1 MNKRILIFLI
11 CFSLNSIL
19 AYSQMREDIQKEIDK
34 IIAHDTEITFD
45 KIPGFVIGIIYQ
57 DSVFIY
63 SYGSTTKDS
72 LNVPDGETIF
82 EIGGL
87 TKVFTASLINL
98 LVEEGTMHYDSSI
111 NHYLPIQFQNER
123 ANEITLNDL
132 VIHTSGFPKLPLEF
146 GVKENKANDPYA
158 LYTKEDLLN
167 FFKDYQLDKE
177 IVGNYNYSN
186 LNYALLEIAIEFA
199 TKKSFEKVLKEKI
212 FKPLDMEN
220 SCITIN
226 NKQTMLVSTGHT
238 ITGRA
243 TPFWQFQ
250 SFAASEGVKSNAN
263 DLIKFLACNL
273 NQTHPKLAAN
283 FAETHTQTIET
294 ELNKYAY
301 MAKGWHLVKN
311 KKYYDTILHA
321 GATSGQR
328 AFMGF
333 VQETQTAVVL
343 LANSEYRTDGL
354 GYLVL
359 KLINNNWK
367 KRKR

>member
-1 MNKRILIFLI
+1 MI
-11 CFSLNSIL
+11 SIMGF
-19 AYSQMREDIQKEIDK
+19 SQMREDLKKEIDK
-34 IIAHDTEITFD
+34 IILHDTEITFD
-45 KIPGFVIGIIYQ
+45 KIPGFVIGIIFR

-72 LNVPDGETIF
+72 LNIPNGKTIF
-82 EIGGL
+82 ELGGL

-98 LVEEGTMHYDSSI
+98 LVEDGTMHYDSAL
-111 NHYLPIQFQNER
+111 NHYLPFAYRNER
-123 ANEITLNDL
+123 AKEITLNDL

-158 LYTKEDLLN
+158 FYTKEDLLN
-167 FFKDYQLDKE
+167 FYKDYKLEKE
-177 IVGNYNYSN
+177 KTGNYHYST
-186 LNYALLEIAIEFA
+186 LNYALLEIAVEFA
-199 TKKSFEKVLKEKI
+199 TQKRFEKVLKEKI
-212 FKPLDMEN
+212 FDPLDMQN
-220 SCITIN
+220 TCITIN
-226 NKQTMLVSTGHT
+226 KKQSRLLSTGYT
-238 ITGRA
+238 VAGIA

-250 SFAASEGVKSNAN
+250 SFAASEGVKSNTN

-273 NQTHPKLAAN
+273 DQTHPDLATN
-283 FAETHTQTIET
+283 FAETHIRTIET
-294 ELNKYAY
+294 EFNKNAY

-311 KKYYDTILHA
+311 KKYYDSILHA

-367 KRKR
+367 KRKRKGKVKK